1 VTKGK
6 LHFLL
11 LTTALLAPL
20 SATYAAPPR
29 DKDLQ
34 IISID
39 VEGGG
44 GTLFVTPEGKSML
57 IDAGWADGN
66 RSTGAKDSSDRFVD
80 TLHSFGITKVD
91 YFVMTHYHAD
101 HIGGFSSLFH
111 KMPIGTFIDHGANVQ
126 LNAPGGAPPGAPPAG
141 AAPANAA
148 PAAAGAPPAAG
159 RGGPR
164 GKSSEEL
171 YQEYIGLIK
180 GHPHI
185 VAVPG
190 QKLNIGSMQV
200 LFVASNNK
208 TIEMGKVPGAG
219 GSDPYCAHFENHPR
233 DGGIENVYSL
243 GMLITFHKT
252 RITELGDLTWNRE
265 QDLFC
270 PNHIGPVDVEIAAG
284 HAMDLSGSPASVNGL
299 RAQVVIVPNGQTKGG
314 DVPVL
319 KAYYAEPRLQGLWKL
334 HTNPQH
340 HETDG
345 DLNMIANVQDDN
357 SKDQYFNLR
366 VRVSPAG
373 QITVIN
379 ERNGYNKTYTA
390 RGTKD

>member
-1 VTKGK
+1 MTKGK

-44 GTLFVTPEGKSML
+44 GTLFITPEGKSMM
-57 IDAGWADGN
+57 IDAGWADAS
-66 RSTGAKDSSDRFVD
+66 RATGAKDSSDRIVD
-80 TLHSFGITKVD
+80 TLHSFGITKID

-111 KMPIGTFIDHGANVQ
+111 KIPIGTFVDHGANVQ
-126 LNAPGGAPPGAPPAG
+126 LNAPAGAPPAG
-141 AAPANAA
+141 APPANAA
-148 PAAAGAPPAAG
+148 AAPAGAPPAAG
-159 RGGPR
+159 RG
-164 GKSSEEL
+164 KSSEDF
-171 YQEYIGLIK
+171 YQEYVGLIK

-190 QKLNIGSMQV
+190 QTLNIGSMHV
-200 LFVASNNK
+200 LIVASNNK

-243 GMLITFHKT
+243 GMLITFGKT

-270 PNHIGPVDVEIAAG
+270 PTISARWMWKSPPVTPWTCPAA
-284 HAMDLSGSPASVNGL
+284 P
-299 RAQVVIVPNGQTKGG
+299 
-314 DVPVL
+314 
-319 KAYYAEPRLQGLWKL
+319 PR
-334 HTNPQH
+334 
-340 HETDG
+340 
-345 DLNMIANVQDDN
+345 
-357 SKDQYFNLR
+357 S
-366 VRVSPAG
+366 
-373 QITVIN
+373 
-379 ERNGYNKTYTA
+379 TA
-390 RGTKD
+390 CGRRW